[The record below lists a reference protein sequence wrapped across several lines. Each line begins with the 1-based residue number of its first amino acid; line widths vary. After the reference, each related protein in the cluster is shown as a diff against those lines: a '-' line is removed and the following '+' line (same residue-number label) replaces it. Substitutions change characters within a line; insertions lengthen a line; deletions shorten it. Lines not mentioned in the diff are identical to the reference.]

1 MSLTMQRVPSQDDPI
16 IESARLVIRP
26 LGLDDAARLQALF
39 EATPDY
45 FAVVAGVE
53 TAAPDSAAHEIRE
66 AAAKPGREVALVSL
80 PDGTDVGAL
89 GWWAAHPEPDVALL
103 GMILVAPEHR
113 GGGVAREALA
123 ALEARLA
130 AQGIRRL
137 RTAFQRRRLR
147 IQPVVKALGFQEMS
161 IREHT
166 KLGLTGASISLWE
179 KEIGSA

>member
-1 MSLTMQRVPSQDDPI
+1 MQRVPSQEDPI

-103 GMILVAPEHR
+103 GMILVVPE
-113 GGGVAREALA
+113 
-123 ALEARLA
+123 
-130 AQGIRRL
+130 
-137 RTAFQRRRLR
+137 
-147 IQPVVKALGFQEMS
+147 
-161 IREHT
+161 
-166 KLGLTGASISLWE
+166 
-179 KEIGSA
+179 